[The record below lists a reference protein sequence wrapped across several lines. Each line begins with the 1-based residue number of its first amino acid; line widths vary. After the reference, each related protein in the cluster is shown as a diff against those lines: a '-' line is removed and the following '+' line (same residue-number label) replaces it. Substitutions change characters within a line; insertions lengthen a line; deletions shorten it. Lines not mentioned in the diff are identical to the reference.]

1 MLVPADRAMH
11 ALAPRH
17 HAGRAFRDRRAPR
30 LTGRGACRKR
40 LDEMLGHMKE
50 RIGGK
55 IGNQNNN
62 AFKLRKLFAM
72 YDIEKTGLARGPRR
86 SRLLQTW
93 YQHWCN
99 CALSEQGNDDVR
111 RRCKHT

>member
-1 MLVPADRAMH
+1 MRTCMQGFRTKWAADWQVRTAEPCETCSTSCPQVKTQ
-11 ALAPRH
+11 L
-17 HAGRAFRDRRAPR
+17 RDS
-30 LTGRGACRKR
+30 LSECACLCVRKR

-72 YDIEKTGLARGPRR
+72 YDTQKTGL
-86 SRLLQTW
+86 
-93 YQHWCN
+93 
-99 CALSEQGNDDVR
+99 VR
-111 RRCKHT
+111 VMSTQFSYPCTCFP